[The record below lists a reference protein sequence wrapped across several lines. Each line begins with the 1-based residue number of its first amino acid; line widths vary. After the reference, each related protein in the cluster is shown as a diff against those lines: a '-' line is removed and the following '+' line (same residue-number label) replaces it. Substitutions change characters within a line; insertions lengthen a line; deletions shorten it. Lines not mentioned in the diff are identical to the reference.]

1 MLYVLVFTCAV
12 LQVLCLLVMC
22 AVLLSA
28 RADAV
33 LLCGH
38 ITVPVLCPYVS
49 ARAVRQV
56 LSETR
61 CVLCYLKDDAMM

>member
-12 LQVLCLLVMC
+12 LQVLCLSVIC

-33 LLCGH
+33 LVCGH
-38 ITVPVLCPYVS
+38 VTVLVLCPYVS

-56 LSETR
+56 LSETK
-61 CVLCYLKDDAMM
+61 CVLCYVEGDAMT